1 MIKTCRICGECKDIG
16 HFYNCKKEK
25 DGLATECKA
34 CKKQIDRDYRKRN
47 AESIAAQRKIYREN
61 NKEKIKE
68 SKKRSVAKNKEHYER
83 KRKEYAEEHREEKRI
98 KANEYYWENK
108 ECVLEKQRK
117 IRIET
122 PQKHM
127 LTAAKKRAKEQGM
140 TFDLIVEDLI
150 VPEICPILGIP
161 LSTGNFT
168 KEKQSPSLDR
178 LDNSKGYTKE
188 NSWVISSLSNTMKSD
203 ASFEELI
210 LFAKWIVGES
220 IFTVENQEVE
230 NRVLRRWYSGI
241 KARCKRD
248 GIIFD
253 ISPDDLYIPK
263 VCPVF
268 GKPLSKKFPPSSKML
283 PSVDR
288 IVPENG
294 YTRGNIAVISR
305 QANTMKN
312 RATRL
317 ELLCFAGWVF
327 KEFAPDY
334 LTQGATNA
342 ILIHTL
348 MQYQLQEEAQKLL

>member
-1 MIKTCRICGECKDIG
+1 MITCWKCKECKHESDFNKNKRENNG
-16 HFYNCKKEK
+16 LARECKECKKVMN
-25 DGLATECKA
+25 
-34 CKKQIDRDYRKRN
+34 KKYQEENKNKINSR
-47 AESIAAQRKIYREN
+47 RKIYRDN

-108 ECVLEKQRK
+108 KCVLAKQKK
-117 IRIET
+117 IRTET

-140 TFDLIVEDLI
+140 VFDLIVEDLI

-161 LSTGNFT
+161 LSVGNLT

-188 NSWVISSLSNTMKSD
+188 NSWVISSLSNTMKND

-210 LFAKWIVGES
+210 LFAKWIIGES
-220 IFTVENQEVE
+220 IFTAEDQEVE

-294 YTRGNIAVISR
+294 YTRGNITVISR

-342 ILIHTL
+342 ILVHTL
-348 MQYQLQEEAQKLL
+348 MQDQLQEEAQKLL